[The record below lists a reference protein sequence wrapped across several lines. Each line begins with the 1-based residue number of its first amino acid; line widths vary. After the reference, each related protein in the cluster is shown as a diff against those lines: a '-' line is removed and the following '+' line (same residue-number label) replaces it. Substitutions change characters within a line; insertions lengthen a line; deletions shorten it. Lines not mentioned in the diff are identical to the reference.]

1 MSSGRMLAALVRKS
15 ASVVNSYLRIV
26 MLQRG

>member
-15 ASVVNSYLRIV
+15 ASVGNSYLRIV
-26 MLQRG
+26 IL